1 MDGGEAVEREGWRG
15 GELGTK
21 KKIIGRVIYIF
32 WKNYRSFDRK
42 F

>member
-15 GELGTK
+15 GELET